1 MAGRP
6 SKEGLDYFPLDCHME
21 DSIKLIQ
28 AEFGLKGFAVVV
40 KLLQKIYGD
49 KGYYCEW
56 NKDVLLLFMAEN
68 AVPSDSKNMIEEI
81 LSACIK
87 RNIFSRELYES
98 YGILTSR
105 GIQKRYLVAVYERK
119 QVEMKKEYL
128 LVDVTQNQK
137 NVVVNSI
144 YPTMNNINP
153 SENEQ
158 SKGKEKKVKESKG
171 NNIYFPGDESLN
183 QSFADYVE
191 MRKQLKKPMTE
202 KAVDLA
208 IKKLTTLS
216 TSPLSDNMDNDMAIQ
231 ILEQSV
237 LNSWLGL
244 FPLKED
250 KSGGQKNSG
259 IDWSRV

>member
-6 SKEGLDYFPLDCHME
+6 VKEGLDYFPLDCHME
-21 DSIKLIQ
+21 DNIKLIQ

-128 LVDVTQNQK
+128 LVDVTQNHK

-144 YPTMNNINP
+144 CLTINNINR

-171 NNIYFPGDESLN
+171 KNIYFPGDESLN
-183 QSFADYVE
+183 QSFVDYVE

-202 KAVDLA
+202 KAIDLA

-216 TSPLSDNMDNDMAIQ
+216 TPPLSDNMDNDMAIQ

-250 KSGGQKNSG
+250 KTGSRKGSGV
-259 IDWSRV
+259 DWSKV